1 MTVEPCE
8 HRRQCILVRVQQ
20 HDVVH
25 ERADA
30 DGVDAFRFHF
40 GNRLFEVRNDIHQI
54 KCRAGGPAVFAELD
68 RLEFRIEQGC
78 SNSARRNIEAEQSHF
93 CPSG

>member
-30 DGVDAFRFHF
+30 DGVDAFRFQF
-40 GNRLFEVRNDIHQI
+40 GNRFFELRNDLEQI
-54 KCRAGGPAVFAELD
+54 TCRAWGPAVFAKLD
-68 RLEFRIEQGC
+68 RLEFRIEQC
-78 SNSARRNIEAEQSHF
+78 CRNSARRNIEAE
-93 CPSG
+93 